1 MNRAVFLADTAVASL
16 REIKFYQREAALGS
30 GISYIKSEARA
41 QAFVEDLVKNS
52 IGQISD
58 GKLQWAYDSN
68 MADRGIKIKRYYDA
82 KTDYICFFDD
92 ESNDIA
98 VIYYAS
104 PRQNYSRA
112 LYRLLML

>member
-30 GISYIKSEARA
+30 GISYIESEARA

-58 GKLQWAYDSN
+58 EKLQWAYDSN
-68 MADRGIKIKRYYDA
+68 M
-82 KTDYICFFDD
+82 
-92 ESNDIA
+92 A

-104 PRQNYSRA
+104 PRQNYSGV